1 MSETTA
7 PASAPSPQQPAD
19 ETPAIGIHKRGVQF
33 PQTHPLAL
41 APVTPP
47 PPTVDGFVKE
57 FLHELNT
64 DQGVALSRS
73 SINDQYTALA
83 HTVRNYLTAR
93 WLETGRK
100 QREGHTKSVAYLSA
114 EYLLGRQLGNNLL
127 AANLNDVARKALE
140 SCGLSLDTLRA
151 QEVEPGLGNGG
162 LGRLAAC
169 FIDSLAT
176 MNVPC
181 VGYGIRYEYGI
192 FRQTFVNGEQVEQPD
207 SWLALGNP

>member
-7 PASAPSPQQPAD
+7 PASTPSPQQPAD

-73 SINDQYTALA
+73 SMNDQYTALA

-93 WLETGRK
+93 
-100 QREGHTKSVAYLSA
+100 
-114 EYLLGRQLGNNLL
+114 
-127 AANLNDVARKALE
+127 
-140 SCGLSLDTLRA
+140 
-151 QEVEPGLGNGG
+151 
-162 LGRLAAC
+162 
-169 FIDSLAT
+169 
-176 MNVPC
+176 
-181 VGYGIRYEYGI
+181 
-192 FRQTFVNGEQVEQPD
+192 
-207 SWLALGNP
+207 